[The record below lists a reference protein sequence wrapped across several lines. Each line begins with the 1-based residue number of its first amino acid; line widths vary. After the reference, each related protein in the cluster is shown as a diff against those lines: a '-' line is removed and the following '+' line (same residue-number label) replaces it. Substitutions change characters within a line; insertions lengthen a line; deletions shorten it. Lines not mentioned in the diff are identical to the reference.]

1 MRALSRRLLSAL
13 ILAGS
18 VGVSSGSGASILTLA
33 GATLGIGI
41 GSLFPPV
48 VFPQNNTG
56 VAVSVSSGG
65 GSFTEPAGIFTGN
78 VVALPTSLFTGVP
91 LVHQVFLGNLSNG
104 TKFVAQGA
112 AGGGHTANV
121 LRAGGGL
128 GGPGPLTG
136 TAFINVLGLS
146 NLAVPLFV
154 IGNTGAETAVNFGE
168 SFLVTVNGTG
178 WTTGPVTL
186 TGLTVSG
193 VNTVTLAGYDNRTP
207 AHDGVVQLVS
217 PFKVTTNAIGNLPGL
232 AVQTLSFSGAVP
244 EPGTLALLG
253 LGAAALATL
262 GWRRGRH

>member
-1 MRALSRRLLSAL
+1 MHALSRRLLSVL

-18 VGVSSGSGASILTLA
+18 VAIPSGSGASILTLS

-41 GSLFPPV
+41 GGLFPQV

-65 GSFTEPAGIFTGN
+65 GSFTEPAGIFTGD
-78 VVALPTSLFTGVP
+78 VALPTSLFTGVP

-104 TKFVAQGA
+104 TKFIAQGA
-112 AGGGHTANV
+112 AGGGHGAGV

-128 GGPGPLTG
+128 GGFGPLTG

-193 VNTVTLAGYDNRTP
+193 VNTVTLEGYDNRTP
-207 AHDGVVQLVS
+207 AHNGVVQLVS

-253 LGAAALATL
+253 VGAATLALI
-262 GWRRGRH
+262 GWVRRRH